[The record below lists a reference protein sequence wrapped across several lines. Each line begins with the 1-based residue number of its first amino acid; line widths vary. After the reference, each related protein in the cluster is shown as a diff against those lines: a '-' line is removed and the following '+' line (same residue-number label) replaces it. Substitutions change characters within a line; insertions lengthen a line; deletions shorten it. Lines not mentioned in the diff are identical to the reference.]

1 MILYVLRCTTPCAW
15 MSERVRAS
23 CCARGR
29 TSRSLRLPL
38 LLMTKSRRDTGWDTL
53 SLASA
58 APLFILDRKRMSVGG
73 HGQGQ

>member
-15 MSERVRAS
+15 MSESVRAS

-29 TSRSLRLPL
+29 TSRSLRLRL
-38 LLMTKSRRDTGWDTL
+38 LLMRKSRRHTGWDI

-58 APLFILDRKRMSVGG
+58 APLFVLDRERMLVGDD
-73 HGQGQ
+73 